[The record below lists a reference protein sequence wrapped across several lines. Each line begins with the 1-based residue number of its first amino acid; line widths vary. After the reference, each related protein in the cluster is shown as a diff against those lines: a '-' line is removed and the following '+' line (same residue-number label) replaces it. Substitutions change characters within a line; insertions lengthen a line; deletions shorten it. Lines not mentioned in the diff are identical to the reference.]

1 MRNIGIEFGEV
12 ELDLVCSRMEIPH
25 AIIYSS
31 YEVIYQGLEGE
42 ASQAAK
48 NALDLLKV
56 FSFFHSE
63 NIQVNVLQQAAINPR
78 LEKREQVRKAEQE
91 KGDRRGPISKS

>member
-12 ELDLVCSRMEIPH
+12 ELDSVCSRMKIPH

-42 ASQAAK
+42 ESQAAK

-56 FSFFHSE
+56 FSFFHCE